1 MLHTA
6 SSWYTTDTNNDR
18 GVTADMQNNIGNY
31 AFYAALVLSA
41 GATLYAMGI
50 MPLVNGGHASS
61 HTAQTTESSHHT
73 HDATNSDSHHDTD
86 SEQVSGTVDLTNQS
100 NVQMDIK
107 DFKYGQS
114 DIKIKVGTTV
124 TWTNQDTMEH
134 DVMAEHDHDDEAH
147 DGLSHHE
154 VDGDTFG
161 SALLAKGESYSFTFT
176 QPGVELYHCSP
187 HPYMKG
193 SVTVVE

>member
-1 MLHTA
+1 
-6 SSWYTTDTNNDR
+6 
-18 GVTADMQNNIGNY
+18 MQNNIRNY
-31 AFYAALVLSA
+31 AFYAVLALSA

-50 MPLVNGGHASS
+50 MPLVTGGGHGSTHA
-61 HTAQTTESSHHT
+61 AQAAESSHH
-73 HDATNSDSHHDTD
+73 DEANGDGHHGAD
-86 SEQVSGTVDLTNQS
+86 SEAVDGAVDFTNQS

-107 DFKYGQS
+107 DFKYAQAN
-114 DIKIKVGTTV
+114 IKIKAGTTV

-134 DVMAEHDHDDEAH
+134 DVMAQHDHSGEAH

-154 VDGDTFG
+154 VDSDAFG

-176 QPGVELYHCSP
+176 EPGVEAYHCSP

-193 SVTVVE
+193 SVTVIE